1 MMHWL
6 TRLFSSPLPVVDAA
20 RPRDARKLAQMHGAS
35 FHRGWSES
43 EFEQLL
49 TERSTLT
56 HRLRAGGET
65 IGFIISRLAADEAEI
80 LSVAIDRAWR
90 GRGLSRQ
97 LLDTHLGHLAGQG
110 IRTVFLEVEENNAP
124 AVRLYQ
130 RTGFQIV
137 GRREQ
142 YYREPSGQLL
152 NAVVMQ
158 RDLS

>member
-1 MMHWL
+1 MWCEA
-6 TRLFSSPLPVVDAA
+6 FFIQAPAA
-20 RPRDARKLAQMHGAS
+20 Q
-35 FHRGWSES
+35 
-43 EFEQLL
+43 
-49 TERSTLT
+49 T
-56 HRLRAGGET
+56 HRLRAANQT
-65 IGFIISRLAADEAEI
+65 VGFIISRLAADEAEI

-97 LLDTHLGHLAGQG
+97 LLQTHLGHLAGLG
-110 IRTVFLEVEENNAP
+110 IRTIFLEVEESNAP

-130 RTGFQIV
+130 RAGFEVV

-152 NAVVMQ
+152 SALVMQ

>member
-6 TRLFSSPLPVVDAA
+6 TRLFSSPQPVVEAA
-20 RPRDARKLAQMHGAS
+20 RPRDARKLSQLHGAS
-35 FHRGWSES
+35 FNRGWSET

-49 TERSTLT
+49 AERNTLT
-56 HRLRAGGET
+56 HRLRAGTET

-80 LSVAIDRAWR
+80 LSVAIDGGWR

-97 LLDTHLGHLAGQG
+97 LLQTHLGHLAGRG
-110 IRTVFLEVEENNAP
+110 IRTIFLEVEENNLP
-124 AVRLYQ
+124 AVRLY
-130 RTGFQIV
+130 RGCGFEVV

-142 YYREPSGQLL
+142 YYRDPSGQLL
-152 NAVVMQ
+152 SALVMQ

>member
-1 MMHWL
+1 MMEFL
-6 TRLFSSPLPVVDAA
+6 TRLFGSPQPVVDAA
-20 RPRDARKLAQMHGAS
+20 RVRDARKLSQLHSAS

-49 TERSTLT
+49 AERSTLT
-56 HRLRAGGET
+56 QRLRSGNAT

-80 LSVAIDRAWR
+80 LSVAVDRAWR

-97 LLDTHLGHLAGQG
+97 LLNTHLGHLAGHG
-110 IRTVFLEVEENNAP
+110 IRTVFLEVEENNLP

-130 RTGFQIV
+130 RAGFQV
-137 GRREQ
+137 AGRREQ

-152 NAVVMQ
+152 TALVMQ

>member
-6 TRLFSSPLPVVDAA
+6 TRLFGSPEPVVEGA
-20 RPRDARKLAQMHGAS
+20 RPRDALTLSQLHAAS
-35 FHRGWSES
+35 FHRGWSEN

-49 TERSTLT
+49 AERNTLT
-56 HRLRAGGET
+56 HRLRAGSET

-80 LSVAIDRAWR
+80 LSVAIDSPWR
-90 GRGLSRQ
+90 GRGLSGQ
-97 LLDTHLGHLAGQG
+97 LLQTHLGHLAGHG
-110 IRTVFLEVEENNAP
+110 IRTVFLEVEENNLP
-124 AVRLYQ
+124 AVKLYK
-130 RTGFQIV
+130 RYGFQVV

-152 NAVVMQ
+152 SALVMQ

>member
-6 TRLFSSPLPVVDAA
+6 MRLFSSPQPVVEAA
-20 RPRDARKLAQMHGAS
+20 SLRDARKLSELHGAS
-35 FHRGWSES
+35 FNRGWSET

-49 TERSTLT
+49 AERNTLT
-56 HRLRAGGET
+56 HRLRAGNRT

-80 LSVAIDRAWR
+80 LSVAIDSAWR
-90 GRGLSRQ
+90 GRGLSHN
-97 LLDTHLGHLAGQG
+97 LLQTHLGHLAGRG
-110 IRTVFLEVEENNAP
+110 IRTIFLEVEETNLP

-130 RTGFQIV
+130 HCGFQVV

-142 YYREPSGQLL
+142 YYRDPSGQLL
-152 NAVVMQ
+152 SALVMQ

>member
-1 MMHWL
+1 MMRWL
-6 TRLFSSPLPVVDAA
+6 KRLLSSPEPAVEPA
-20 RPRDARKLAQMHGAS
+20 RPRDARKLSQLHADS
-35 FHRGWSES
+35 FHRGWSEN

-49 TERSTLT
+49 AERNTMT
-56 HRLRAGGET
+56 HRLRAGNET

-80 LSVAIDRAWR
+80 LSVAIDSAWR

-97 LLDTHLGHLAGQG
+97 LLQTHLGHLAGHG
-110 IRTVFLEVEENNAP
+110 IRSVFLEVEENNLP
-124 AVRLYQ
+124 AVKLYQ
-130 RTGFQIV
+130 RYGFQVI

-152 NAVVMQ
+152 SALVMQ